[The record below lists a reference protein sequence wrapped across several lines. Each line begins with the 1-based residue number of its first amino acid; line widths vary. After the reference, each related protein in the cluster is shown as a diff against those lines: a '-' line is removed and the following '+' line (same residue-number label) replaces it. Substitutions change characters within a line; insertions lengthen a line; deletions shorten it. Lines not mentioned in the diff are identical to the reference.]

1 MKLHVN
7 IFLCVISL
15 LFISGCARY
24 TAKPLGNAVVHA
36 SSGAK
41 KSASTVCAYHVFTKD
56 DCKRYL
62 GRNVVAKGYQPI
74 LITFTNNTKR
84 YFRVLRENISLPTV
98 PASQV
103 VRRVHTS
110 TVGRS
115 LGYGIAGLVV
125 WPLLIPA
132 IVDGIRSSQAND
144 RLDRD
149 FASKELPAQVVGPFA
164 TSNGLIFVPKEKFT
178 KNFTIKIIDAETE
191 EVVTLQSNPSS
202 GEISE

>member
-1 MKLHVN
+1 MKLQKS
-7 IFLCVISL
+7 IFLWVISIVL
-15 LFISGCARY
+15 CTGCARY
-24 TAKPLGNAVVHA
+24 EAQPLAKAGLATHE
-36 SSGAK
+36 K
-41 KSASTVCAYHVFTKD
+41 KPTSYRCAYHVFTKD

-84 YFRVLRENISLPTV
+84 YFRVLRENISMPTI

-115 LGYGIAGLVV
+115 LGYGIAGLIV

-132 IVDGIRSSQAND
+132 IVDGIRSSQANYK
-144 RLDRD
+144 LDRD
-149 FASKELPAQVVGPFA
+149 FASKELADQVVGPFV
-164 TSNGLIFVPKEKFT
+164 TLDGLIFVPKEKFSW
-178 KNFTIKIIDAETE
+178 NFTIKIIDAETE
-191 EVVTLQSNPSS
+191 EVLTLKSHPAS
-202 GEISE
+202 GELSE